1 MGGLREKIKFS
12 KRTTFKII
20 GVNTR
25 IAPQPPVPPN
35 RQPLNLIRQ
44 AIKCHVENH
53 IQTPPFYLL
62 YATVMAIL
70 TLYGSKDP
78 ADLLSNL
85 LEQEDLQTG
94 PFRAP
99 ERVKDIGAIP
109 NKEGAGRGK
118 YYNRVFRPDFEFE
131 LEYDIAS
138 RVMYS
143 RIQIDVLH
151 QP

>member
-1 MGGLREKIKFS
+1 
-12 KRTTFKII
+12 
-20 GVNTR
+20 
-25 IAPQPPVPPN
+25 
-35 RQPLNLIRQ
+35 
-44 AIKCHVENH
+44 
-53 IQTPPFYLL
+53 
-62 YATVMAIL
+62 MAIL

-85 LEQEDLQTG
+85 PEQEDLQTG

-131 LEYDIAS
+131 LEYNMAS